1 MPWRYLQCRKHF
13 SAKTKTIF
21 ARSNLSYHKCLLAIY
36 LLTTAKK
43 GISSHQLAKQLGCPQ
58 KTVWHLAHRIRK
70 CMEQGEKCLKAG
82 WNRTKLGLTGGKGT
96 STNPKRAKRPWNH
109 RQANSYGVMG
119 RGDEVRAQPVRRIDK
134 TALQNV
140 IKTNIL
146 PGYSVF
152 TDELKSYE
160 GIQGYRHQSVKHSV
174 GEYVRGKAHTNG
186 IESFWALLK
195 RGYHGVYPWISC
207 KHMHRY
213 VNEFTTRFNRRKLGT
228 EVQLNASIRGMENKS
243 LPYKAL
249 TA

>member
-1 MPWRYLQCRKHF
+1 
-13 SAKTKTIF
+13 
-21 ARSNLSYHKCLLAIY
+21 
-36 LLTTAKK
+36 
-43 GISSHQLAKQLGCPQ
+43 
-58 KTVWHLAHRIRK
+58 
-70 CMEQGEKCLKAG
+70 ME
-82 WNRTKLGLTGGKGT
+82 RGG
-96 STNPKRAKRPWNH
+96 
-109 RQANSYGVMG
+109 
-119 RGDEVRAQPVRRIDK
+119 EVRAQPIRRIDK

-174 GEYVRGKAHTNG
+174 GEYVRGNAHTNG

-195 RGYHGVYPWISC
+195 RGYHGVYYWISC
-207 KHMHRY
+207 KRLHRY
-213 VNEFTTRFNRRKLGT
+213 VNEFATRFNRRKLGT
-228 EVQLNASIRGMENKS
+228 EVQLNAAIRGMENKS